1 MLLTSARV
9 KGKEA
14 FEIGL
19 ADFLVPQ
26 SELMP
31 KAEELANEINAA
43 GPFRSSSDKRDNQ
56 RRLG

>member
-26 SELMP
+26 NELMS
-31 KAEELANEINAA
+31 KAEELAKRLMLQVLWSA
-43 GPFRSSSDKRDNQ
+43 SYKRDNQ
-56 RRLG
+56 R